1 MFKTVCAI
9 FVILSLFHVTSCA
22 GQYYCSGSNFS
33 PLYLKFGGHTRA
45 INVRG
50 CYTASYVKSTC
61 DISFHDSEATIA
73 SIPFRTRRK
82 RQTYFGGS
90 GADIFSSLLSRPPAY
105 NSGLTVPFNVNQYV
119 NSLPRNS
126 ILYAIMT
133 DARAAAYYKGIPY
146 CEKNLIGPLWQQQAF
161 LRGRQDIWYY
171 QRPDGTRKIIAF
183 NAECPYSCLT
193 Q

>member
-1 MFKTVCAI
+1 MFECRWIKSSKMKAI
-9 FVILSLFHVTSCA
+9 VLFSVILSVVYVVDCA
-22 GQYYCSGSNFS
+22 GQCKLLKTSFLKIHRHLKKFILDYCAGGNFS
-33 PLYLKFGGHTRA
+33 PLYLKFGGHIRA
-45 INVRG
+45 FNVRG

-61 DISFHDSEATIA
+61 DISFHDSGATIA

-90 GADIFSSLLSRPPAY
+90 IGDIFSSLFNRGPPY

-133 DARAAAYYKGIPY
+133 DGELDLK
-146 CEKNLIGPLWQQQAF
+146 
-161 LRGRQDIWYY
+161 D
-171 QRPDGTRKIIAF
+171 
-183 NAECPYSCLT
+183 
-193 Q
+193 